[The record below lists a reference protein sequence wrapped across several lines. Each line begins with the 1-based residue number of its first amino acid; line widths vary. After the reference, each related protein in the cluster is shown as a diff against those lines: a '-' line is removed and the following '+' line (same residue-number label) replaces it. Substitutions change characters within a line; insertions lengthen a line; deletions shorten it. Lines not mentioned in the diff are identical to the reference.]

1 MSKFNIKDKIAANE
15 IYQELLNKIQNKV
28 SKYKNLNLNYYLF
41 DELLIN
47 KSAVNYYEKELYK
60 EATILWRICIDKLD
74 ERTIYDDY
82 CDNIL
87 LENFDDIITIDL

>member
-1 MSKFNIKDKIAANE
+1 MSKINKKDKIEANE
-15 IYQELLNKIQNKV
+15 TYQELLNKIQDKV
-28 SKYKNLNLNYYLF
+28 SKYKNLKLNYYLF

-47 KSAVNYYEKELYK
+47 NSAVKYYEKELYK
-60 EATILWRICIDKLD
+60 EATILWRICIDKLY

>member
-1 MSKFNIKDKIAANE
+1 MAKFNKKDKIEANE
-15 IYQELLNKIQNKV
+15 IYQELLDKIREKI
-28 SKYKNLNLNYYLF
+28 SKYNNLNLNYYIF
-41 DELLIN
+41 DELLLN
-47 KSAVNYYEKELYK
+47 KSAVKYYQKELYN
-60 EATILWRICIDKLD
+60 EAKTLWRICIAKLD

>member
-1 MSKFNIKDKIAANE
+1 MSKFNKKDKIEANE
-15 IYQELLNKIQNKV
+15 IYKELLNKIQDKV
-28 SKYKNLNLNYYLF
+28 SKYKNLNYYIF
-41 DELLIN
+41 DELLLI
-47 KSAVNYYEKELYK
+47 KSAIKYYEKKLYN
-60 EATILWRICIDKLD
+60 ETIILLRICIDKLD

>member
-1 MSKFNIKDKIAANE
+1 MSKFNKKDKIEANE
-15 IYQELLNKIQNKV
+15 IYQELLNKIQDKV
-28 SKYKNLNLNYYLF
+28 SKYKNLNYYIF
-41 DELLIN
+41 DELLLI
-47 KSAVNYYEKELYK
+47 KSAIKYYEKKLYN
-60 EATILWRICIDKLD
+60 ETIILLRICIDKLD